1 MAALIH
7 KTDVKVEQG
16 ELKVAYYC
24 AKAADVACS
33 WEDANMAVIR
43 VRRYVPRGGAED
55 AQNFYEAMREY
66 FLN

>member
-1 MAALIH
+1 MAAIIYD
-7 KTDVKVEQG
+7 TDGKVEQG
-16 ELKVAYYC
+16 ELRVAYYC
-24 AKAADVACS
+24 AQAAGVKIE

-43 VRRYVPRGGAED
+43 VRRRLPRGGMDD